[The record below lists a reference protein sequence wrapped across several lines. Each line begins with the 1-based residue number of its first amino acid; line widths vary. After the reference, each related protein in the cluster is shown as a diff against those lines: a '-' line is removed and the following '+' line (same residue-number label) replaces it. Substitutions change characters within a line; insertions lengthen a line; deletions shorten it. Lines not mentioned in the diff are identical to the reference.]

1 MIYTSLTN
9 KAMQLA
15 YKAHHGQVDKSGLPY
30 ILHPYHLAEQMKDEI
45 TICTALLHDVAEDTS
60 VTIKDL
66 EKEFPKKIT
75 EALRLLTHTKGS
87 DYFDYIRAIKKNP
100 IAKIVKLADIAHNL
114 DETRLSE
121 CKNITEKQRSLW
133 HKKYITAKSILEQE

>member
-1 MIYTSLTN
+1 M
-9 KAMQLA
+9 
-15 YKAHHGQVDKSGLPY
+15 
-30 ILHPYHLAEQMKDEI
+30 
-45 TICTALLHDVAEDTS
+45 
-60 VTIKDL
+60 
-66 EKEFPKKIT
+66 
-75 EALRLLTHTKGS
+75 LTHTEGS

-133 HKKYITAKSILEQE
+133 HQKYITAKSILEQE